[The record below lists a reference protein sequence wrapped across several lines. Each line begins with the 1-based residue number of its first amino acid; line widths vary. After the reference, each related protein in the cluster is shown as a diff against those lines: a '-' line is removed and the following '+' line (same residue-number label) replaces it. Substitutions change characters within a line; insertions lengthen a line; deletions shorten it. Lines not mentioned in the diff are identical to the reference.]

1 MFATTRDWVF
11 PKYDEEG
18 WQVCFS
24 GARRH
29 KVLVSTPEKFM
40 FRCQYNP
47 KDPITGAGKLSSDC
61 VSNELSD
68 ILLIAA
74 SVAFPPLHWHRD
86 QTEYFDIIQGRVGY
100 VLDGQEGYASAGD
113 QVVIPSG
120 AIHTFWCDP
129 TSEKD
134 LIMDITSKPGQGLDE
149 AWINSTYGIMESH
162 YRANIPVSF
171 SQLMVMWD
179 KASSVPGEYPRILG
193 LAIVFF
199 FGHIIGRLAGY
210 KGSYPVYSGTPT
222 VSRALGA
229 KPGSHN

>member
-1 MFATTRDWVF
+1 ML
-11 PKYDEEG
+11 PLEYDEEG

-29 KVLVSTPEKFM
+29 KVLVSTPEKFT

-47 KDPITGAGKLSSDC
+47 KDPITGAGKLSM
-61 VSNELSD
+61 
-68 ILLIAA
+68 
-74 SVAFPPLHWHRD
+74 AFPPLHWHRG
-86 QTEYFDIIQGRVGY
+86 QIEYFDILQGRVGY
-100 VLDGQEGYASAGD
+100 LLDGQEGYASAGD

-171 SQLMVMWD
+171 LQLMVMWD
-179 KASSVPGEYPRILG
+179 EAASVPGEYPRILG
-193 LAIVFF
+193 LAIVFL

-210 KGSYPVYSGTPT
+210 KGSYPVYSGSPT
-222 VSRALGA
+222 VSRSLGV
-229 KPGSHN
+229 KSGSHN